1 MDKLVSCQL
10 GDLIEFQRGYDLPR
24 SEFVE
29 GEYPVQSSN
38 GILGYHNEYK
48 VEAPGI
54 TIGRSGTVGI
64 PHLLRKNFFP
74 HNTALFV
81 KDFKGND
88 VEYIYYLLHYLDLG
102 NQKSG
107 SGVPTM
113 NRNHLHPLKIKA
125 YTDLETQQKIAQVL
139 STLDRKIALNQQ
151 INAELEKMA
160 KTLYDYWFVQFD
172 FPDENGNPYKS
183 SGGEMVYHPEL
194 KREVPKGWVCGNIM
208 EIANLLG
215 GGTPSKNNDE
225 FWNGN
230 IPFFTPTDCNN
241 DVYILSTKDNITAIG
256 LEKSSTKLFPENT
269 ILLTARG
276 SVGKLSLNAIP
287 MAMNQSCYALMAKD
301 EISYSFLYFLARQLI
316 HILEIKAT
324 GSVFNSIVSN
334 DIENTFLTIPEKIK
348 IQEFGEICE
357 PIFEKIK
364 TNAKETQKL
373 TQLRDF
379 LLPMLMNGQVEVV

>member
-1 MDKLVSCQL
+1 MDL
-10 GDLIEFQRGYDLPR
+10 
-24 SEFVE
+24 
-29 GEYPVQSSN
+29 
-38 GILGYHNEYK
+38 
-48 VEAPGI
+48 
-54 TIGRSGTVGI
+54 
-64 PHLLRKNFFP
+64 
-74 HNTALFV
+74 
-81 KDFKGND
+81 
-88 VEYIYYLLHYLDLG
+88 
-102 NQKSG
+102 
-107 SGVPTM
+107 
-113 NRNHLHPLKIKA
+113 
-125 YTDLETQQKIAQVL
+125 
-139 STLDRKIALNQQ
+139 LDRKIALNQQ

-276 SVGKLSLNAIP
+276 TVGKLSLNAIP